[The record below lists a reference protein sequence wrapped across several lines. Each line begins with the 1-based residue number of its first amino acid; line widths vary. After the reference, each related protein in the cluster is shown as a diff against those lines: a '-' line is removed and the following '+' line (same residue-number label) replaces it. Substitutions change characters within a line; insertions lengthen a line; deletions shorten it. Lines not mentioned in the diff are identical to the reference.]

1 MYNFQSPI
9 INHMGGMMN
18 PSFMGGGY
26 YSNNYNTRYYNPYQY
41 NAYMEEERK
50 KQQEKIEQQNNLM
63 KTIIRKV
70 NRSIDPSL
78 SDEQIDSMF
87 VSRDK
92 LYEQW
97 QEETNRRFEEDL
109 KSAKEISDRVTIKG
123 GKSLKPIDKND
134 FNEIKY
140 STNKVSYLE
149 CYGKIYKHNDSN

>member
-41 NAYMEEERK
+41 NAYMEQERK
-50 KQQEKIEQQNNLM
+50 KQQEQIDQQNNLM

-92 LYEQW
+92 LYQQW
-97 QEETNRRFEEDL
+97 QEEANKRFEEDL
-109 KSAKEISDRVTIKG
+109 KSAEEISNRVSIKG
-123 GKSLKPIDKND
+123 GKSLRPIDKHE
-134 FNEIKY
+134 FSEIK
-140 STNKVSYLE
+140 SS
-149 CYGKIYKHNDSN
+149 SNLLLASSCHC